1 MMNRMLL
8 ACVGVGLMAS
18 IAVAQ
23 ASPADSLLLTN
34 EFTFNNGIYRTLDEW
49 QRNAPS
55 IAWSSV
61 AYDAYANEEKRTIQ
75 LRDLR
80 TKDGDVLLPLDSLW
94 GICVD
99 GVPYVRVAIPS
110 RKVQE
115 FVALRTRGRICYFN
129 YEGYVM
135 RDVPMTIYNP
145 RTGEPVMRR
154 IVQNKELH
162 TFEKMLRFED
172 GAITDFDLQAFKAW
186 IQDRDPVLY
195 DTLADYTESEAGE
208 RLYKSLKIFND
219 RNPVYVR

>member
-1 MMNRMLL
+1 MTYRLLMTAMLW
-8 ACVGVGLMAS
+8 GVWMSG
-18 IAVAQ
+18 AVAQ
-23 ASPADSLLLTN
+23 QVPADSLLVSN
-34 EFTFNNGIYRTLDEW
+34 ELAFQNGIYRSLDEW

-80 TKDGDVLLPLDSLW
+80 TKATSAPLSLDSLW

-99 GVPYVRVAIPS
+99 GVPYVRVNIAS

-154 IVQNKELH
+154 TVQNKELH

-172 GAITDFDLQAFKAW
+172 GVIADFDLATFKAW
-186 IQDRDPVLY
+186 IQSRDALLY

-219 RNPVYVR
+219 RNPVYVQ

>member
-1 MMNRMLL
+1 MMGLGVLL
-8 ACVGVGLMAS
+8 GTMVGW
-18 IAVAQ
+18 AQ
-23 ASPADSLLLTN
+23 TTPDSLLVSNELT
-34 EFTFNNGIYRTLDEW
+34 FKNGIYRTLAEW

-55 IAWSSV
+55 ITWSSLD
-61 AYDAYANEEKRTIQ
+61 YDAYANEEKRTIQ
-75 LRDLR
+75 LRAPRFRSDSSTL
-80 TKDGDVLLPLDSLW
+80 VLDSLW

-99 GVPYVRVAIPS
+99 GVPYVRVDIPS

-145 RTGEPVMRR
+145 RTGEPVVRR
-154 IVQNKELH
+154 MVQNKELH

-172 GAITDFDLQAFKAW
+172 GTVADFDLLQFKDW
-186 IQDRDPVLY
+186 IRELDPVLY

-219 RNPVYVR
+219 RNPVYLH